1 MLILELRMKF
11 TEGQR
16 YLDSLYADL
25 TIKNGGQDQYVILLE
40 SDKTLSSDLNEK
52 GFYGFKKKILDY
64 HLRDNQVLLTAFN
77 ELEWE
82 DYSYE

>member
-1 MLILELRMKF
+1 MKF

-16 YLDSLYADL
+16 FLDSLYTDL
-25 TIKNGGQDQYVILLE
+25 TIKNGGQDQFAILLE
-40 SDKTLSSDLNEK
+40 SDKTLSSDLNDK

-64 HLRDNQVLLTAFN
+64 HLRENGIALATFN